1 MTHRRN
7 LNAKKLSHIPRSLL
21 LKAVVYPS
29 KPSSFKVSRSSLVLL
44 RVHKFNRLP
53 APTSLV
59 VGPIS
64 RDGHPERREE
74 DVALELSLG
83 MENEEPHHS
92 GGREGDLEGI
102 GAIFVRSMNIA
113 DPENF
118 HEEVADYLA
127 GIA

>member
-1 MTHRRN
+1 M
-7 LNAKKLSHIPRSLL
+7 
-21 LKAVVYPS
+21 VE
-29 KPSSFKVSRSSLVLL
+29 
-44 RVHKFNRLP
+44 
-53 APTSLV
+53 
-59 VGPIS
+59 PIS

-74 DVALELSLG
+74 DVALELSLD

-113 DPENF
+113 DPEQNF

>member
-1 MTHRRN
+1 
-7 LNAKKLSHIPRSLL
+7 
-21 LKAVVYPS
+21 
-29 KPSSFKVSRSSLVLL
+29 VLL

-53 APTSLV
+53 APTSLMV
-59 VGPIS
+59 EPIS

-83 MENEEPHHS
+83 MENEESYHS

-113 DPENF
+113 DPEQNF
-118 HEEVADYLA
+118 HEEAADYLS